1 MLWFSVVGC
10 GLVCVGWFEL
20 GCNVS
25 LGFDFDLVFGGF
37 EFVDLIMWLGSLVVV
52 FTGSLLFG
60 CSVAGWL
67 RDGCGGLCGVLGV
80 CWV

>member
-1 MLWFSVVGC
+1 M
-10 GLVCVGWFEL
+10 
-20 GCNVS
+20 
-25 LGFDFDLVFGGF
+25 FGGF

-67 RDGCGGLCGVLGV
+67 RDGCWWVLWCSGSLLV
-80 CWV
+80 